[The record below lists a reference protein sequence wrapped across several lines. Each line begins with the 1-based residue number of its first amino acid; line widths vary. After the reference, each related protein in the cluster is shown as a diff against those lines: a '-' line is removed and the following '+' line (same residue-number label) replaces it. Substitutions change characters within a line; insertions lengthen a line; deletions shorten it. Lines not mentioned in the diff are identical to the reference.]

1 MSNLFRC
8 SALHRIMKGGVVKQ
22 GLTDKQSQDL
32 KELTEK
38 IKITD
43 KQAETRDK
51 LIAKR
56 DAPPT
61 LSTGAI
67 NEIRSIVKSD
77 YFGYREIIDVREMEK
92 GIRLED
98 EAIAFSYPNSVKN
111 TIRLR
116 NSYIQGEAD
125 IVLEDEIVD
134 IKIPFT
140 LKSMPQD
147 EGEAIKDEYI
157 WQLRGYMWL
166 YEKPRATICY
176 VGMDTPSSLIR
187 QNEDKMMHQFNHLPK
202 GLRITKFSIERDL
215 EIEKQMVEQIK
226 LAQVEYKSY
235 FQFLINKCDLICQ

>member
-1 MSNLFRC
+1 MTFRC
-8 SALHRIMKGGVVKQ
+8 SALHRIMKGGVIKQ
-22 GLTDKQSQDL
+22 GLTDKQAQEL

-38 IKITD
+38 IKLTD

-61 LSTGAI
+61 LSAGAI

-77 YFGYREIIDVREMEK
+77 YFGYKEIVDVRELEK
-92 GIRLED
+92 GIRLEGA
-98 EAIAFSYPNSVKN
+98 AIAYAYPNSTKN
-111 TIRLR
+111 TVRLLNEYIR
-116 NSYIQGEAD
+116 GEAD
-125 IVLEDEIVD
+125 IVLDDEIVD

-140 LKSMPQD
+140 VKSMPQNQ
-147 EGEAIKDEYI
+147 EEAMKDEYV

-166 YEKPRATICY
+166 YEKPKATICY
-176 VGMDTPSSLIR
+176 VGMDTPTGLIR
-187 QNEDKMMHQFNHLPK
+187 QNEDPIMHRFEHLPK
-202 GLRITKFSIERDL
+202 GLRLTKISIERDL

-235 FQFLINKCDLICQ
+235 LQFLINKSQQ